1 LSARGA
7 HFVLCYANT
16 CLPCVLQDN
25 EGMFLLRLISR
36 LPVAVLYHISDI
48 FFLLSYHVVRYRRN
62 LVKRNLRN
70 SFPEKTKAERA
81 RIEREY
87 YHNLCDYAVETLKLL
102 TIKKEDLEKRVVFT
116 NTGIVEKYKS
126 QNQSVLMLASH
137 QFNWE
142 WMLAAG
148 NINLPMPLDFVYQP
162 INSKLTDRLLLACRT
177 RFGAH
182 AVKRNELARE
192 IIKRRHVL
200 RGTAI
205 VADQYPGQK
214 RDKRYITTFLNQET
228 AFFYGTNQLAAMTQY
243 PVLFTEIRKVKR
255 GFYEVTFVPLAEPP
269 YEKNSDEII
278 DRYAKAAENLIHQ
291 YPAGWL
297 WSHNRWKKRHLT
309 QASAKYPPASTA
321 S

>member
-1 LSARGA
+1 
-7 HFVLCYANT
+7 
-16 CLPCVLQDN
+16 
-25 EGMFLLRLISR
+25 MFFLRLISR
-36 LPVAVLYHISDI
+36 LPLAILYRVSD
-48 FFLLSYHVVRYRRN
+48 FLFLLSYYIIRYRRS
-62 LVKRNLRN
+62 LVKKNLRN
-70 SFPEKTKAERA
+70 SFPEKSKAERA

-102 TIKKEDLEKRVVFT
+102 TIKREDLEKRVVFT
-116 NTGIVEKYKS
+116 NTEVVEKYKS

-142 WMLAAG
+142 WLLAAG
-148 NINLPMPLDFVYQP
+148 NINLPMSLDFVYQP
-162 INSKLTDRLLLACRT
+162 INSMLTDRLLLTCRT

-182 AVKRNELARE
+182 PIKRNELARE
-192 IIKRRHVL
+192 VIKRRNVL
-200 RGTAI
+200 HGTAI
-205 VADQYPGQK
+205 VADQYPGHK
-214 RDKRYITTFLNQET
+214 RDKRYMTTFLNQET

-278 DRYAKAAENLIHQ
+278 DRYAKAAEKLIHQ
-291 YPAGWL
+291 YPSGWL

-309 QASAKYPPASTA
+309 QASAKYPPASAA

>member
-1 LSARGA
+1 VSANGRS
-7 HFVLCYANT
+7 FCFMLRKY
-16 CLPCVLQDN
+16 LPTLHTQ
-25 EGMFLLRLISR
+25 ETKEMLFLRFISR
-36 LPVAVLYHISDI
+36 LPLAILYRIADF
-48 FFLLSYHVVRYRRN
+48 FFLLSYYLVRYRRRLVRKN
-62 LVKRNLRN
+62 LQH

-81 RIEREY
+81 HIEREY

-102 TIKKEDLEKRVVFT
+102 TIERVELKKRVVFT
-116 NTGIVEKYKS
+116 NTAIVEKYKS
-126 QNQSVLMLASH
+126 QGQSLLILASH

-142 WMLAAG
+142 WLLASG

-162 INSKLTDRLLLACRT
+162 INSKLTERLLLACRT

-182 AVKRNELARE
+182 PVKRNELARE

-200 RGTAI
+200 HGTAI

-214 RDKRYITTFLNQET
+214 RDKRYMTTFLNQET

-278 DRYAKAAENLIHQ
+278 DRYAKAAEKLIHQ

-297 WSHNRWKKRHLT
+297 WSHNRWKKRHLR
-309 QASAKYPPASTA
+309 QASVKYPPASAA